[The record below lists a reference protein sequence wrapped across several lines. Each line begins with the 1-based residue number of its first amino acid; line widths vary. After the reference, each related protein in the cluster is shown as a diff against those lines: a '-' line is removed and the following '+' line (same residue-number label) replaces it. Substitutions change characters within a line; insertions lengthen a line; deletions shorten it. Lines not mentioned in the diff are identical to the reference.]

1 MSKKTSKL
9 VEDVLDNS
17 IGLTKE
23 MKDMSAELTKKV
35 GNGYFDKRSS
45 SRVAVFGQRV
55 RAMESALKY
64 GIELQL

>member
-1 MSKKTSKL
+1 MKRTKKL

-17 IGLTKE
+17 VGLAKE
-23 MKDMSAELTKKV
+23 MKDMSGELTKKA
-35 GNGYFDKRSS
+35 GNGYFDKRSA

-64 GIELQL
+64 GIELHL